1 MTATTTSNP
10 ATHAPVPHFTAPAHR
25 EHELDRGTL
34 VAVDRAGT
42 GDLAEARLLLPLVPG
57 PAAAHATEVDV
68 AAEAL
73 REALEEAAGALAV
86 VRAEA
91 RPDRIVVS
99 ARSFTGD
106 LAEVCARIGACLGS
120 EGPGSED
127 RGAGGTGSPGPGPG
141 GLFGAE
147 RVDRARAAVAA
158 RLSAAERHPTVVA
171 RAGFLAAVYGSH
183 AYGSTATAARLPG
196 VTGEALAALLAGAP
210 VTARRAVVV
219 GRGPAG
225 GLLDAARPPRP
236 AP

>member
-1 MTATTTSNP
+1 MTAMTTSNP
-10 ATHAPVPHFTAPAHR
+10 DTHAPVPHFTAPAHR
-25 EHELDRGTL
+25 RHELDRGTL

-68 AAEAL
+68 AAEVL

-99 ARSFTGD
+99 ARSFTAD
-106 LAEVCARIGACLGS
+106 LAEVCARIGACLG
-120 EGPGSED
+120 PGDPGAED
-127 RGAGGTGSPGPGPG
+127 RGAGDAGSHGPGPG

-147 RVDRARAAVAA
+147 RLDRARAAVAA

-171 RAGFLAAVYGSH
+171 RAGFLAAVYG
-183 AYGSTATAARLPG
+183 
-196 VTGEALAALLAGAP
+196 
-210 VTARRAVVV
+210 
-219 GRGPAG
+219 
-225 GLLDAARPPRP
+225 
-236 AP
+236 